1 MFLFYSI
8 VLFICSLFID
18 AVNKSGHTMS
28 KDQVAANEEME
39 RKGDKAVEAYFK
51 VLSSH
56 LLRGTERKKIKLKKT
71 KKKKKLVSPGPSRNS
86 TLHHPNTSQK
96 RSPLR
101 QLDNFV

>member
-1 MFLFYSI
+1 MYLFYSI

-39 RKGDKAVEAYFK
+39 RKGKQAVEAYFK

-56 LLRGTERKKIKLKKT
+56 LPRGTEENY
-71 KKKKKLVSPGPSRNS
+71 KKKLVSLGPSRNS
-86 TLHHPNTSQK
+86 TLHLPNTSQK

-101 QLDNFV
+101 QLDKFV